1 MQRHVPARARGPG
14 VNDTARGASQ
24 GGLDASVRVLAP
36 ESPGTGLS
44 DFLATTKGLRR
55 APFSEER
62 RAIVGALSARFLKD
76 PWLRRDPASVAVGYW
91 MRPAAVARLEAAFER
106 KQADDPSS
114 VRVPV
119 GRVFHVA
126 PSNVDTLFVYS
137 WVLSYLCGNAN
148 VVRVSQDPTTAV
160 ETMLRAISAVAEEHP
175 ELAESNRFVTYE
187 HQDDVTAAFSAWCT
201 HRILWGGNE
210 TIAALRPLPL
220 NPHASER
227 VFGSKFSYAVVGLQR
242 YQAANAA
249 ERERLAAA
257 FFNDLFWF
265 DQMACSSPHIVFW
278 VGGEQGW
285 PQAIEEFER
294 RLQAEVSR
302 REYVPSASNSVHRLV
317 HAFGLAADAEVRVG
331 LEHPGFIGVQVPDA
345 RTLDKRICG
354 GGLIRHARIDD
365 LGQLEAFVSDE
376 DQTVTHFGF
385 DRDELA
391 RLATRI
397 GAGGVDRIVPIG
409 EALSFQVNWDG
420 FDLIDD
426 LTRKVTVQVA
436 RSDRADD

>member
-1 MQRHVPARARGPG
+1 MQRHLPARAGG
-14 VNDTARGASQ
+14 FSVNDRAPDAQ
-24 GGLDASVRVLAP
+24 HEVLDARVRVLAP
-36 ESPGTGLS
+36 ANAATGLS
-44 DFLATTKGLRR
+44 GFLDASRTLHGE
-55 APFSEER
+55 PFSAR
-62 RAIVGALSARFLKD
+62 RCEIVGALSARFLKD

-91 MRPAAVARLEAAFER
+91 MRPAAVSLLKAAFER
-106 KQADDPSS
+106 KQAADPSL

-148 VVRVSQDPTTAV
+148 VVRVSQDPAAAV
-160 ETMLRAISAVAEEHP
+160 QAMLRVISGVAEEHP
-175 ELAESNRFVTYE
+175 ELAASNRFVTYE
-187 HQDDVTAAFSAWCT
+187 HDDQVTASFSGWCT

-227 VFGSKFSYAVVGLQR
+227 VFGSKFSYAVVNLGR
-242 YQAANAA
+242 YSAAKAD

-278 VGGEQGW
+278 VGGEPGW
-285 PQAIEEFER
+285 QEAIGQFED
-294 RLQAEVSR
+294 RLQAEVER
-302 REYVPSASNSVHRLV
+302 RNYVPSPSNSVHRLV
-317 HAFGLAADAEVRVG
+317 HAFGVAADADVRVG
-331 LEHPGFIGVQVPDA
+331 LEHPGFIGIRVLDA
-345 RTLDKRICG
+345 RTMDKRICG

-365 LGQLEAFVSDE
+365 LGQLETFASDE
-376 DQTVTHFGF
+376 DQTVTYFGF
-385 DRDELA
+385 DRDALIG
-391 RLATRI
+391 LATRI
-397 GAGGVDRIVPIG
+397 GARGVDRIVPIG
-409 EALSFQVNWDG
+409 EALSFEVAWDG

-426 LTRKVTVQVA
+426 LTRKVSVHVP
-436 RSDRADD
+436 RSERSSD